1 MEPIKN
7 FITYKEAQARY
18 GCGRMKIQKAV
29 NDGIIEAYQP
39 ADNVLLVLE
48 SADAW
53 FESTKVKPRVRIGR
67 PRRGAV
73 RR

>member
-1 MEPIKN
+1 MKPIKN
-7 FITYKEAQARY
+7 FITYKEAQERY
-18 GCGRMKIQKAV
+18 RCGRRKIQKAV
-29 NDGIIEAYQP
+29 NDGIIVAYRP
-39 ADNVLLVLE
+39 ADKVLLVLE

-53 FESTKVKPRVRIGR
+53 FESTIVKPRVRIGR